1 MQRFN
6 QLWERAWRY
15 YNIDVPEGE
24 NDQKLQE
31 LKFLTEAPA
40 TLRTVD
46 EDYDEYEDE
55 DDEDED
61 EDDENDENK
70 MSVADLLRELN
81 SKLPTNDVMSPLFT
95 EIELDN
101 FLQILEGE
109 NKLMYRDGE
118 IHLI

>member
-1 MQRFN
+1 
-6 QLWERAWRY
+6 
-15 YNIDVPEGE
+15 
-24 NDQKLQE
+24 
-31 LKFLTEAPA
+31 
-40 TLRTVD
+40 
-46 EDYDEYEDE
+46 
-55 DDEDED
+55 
-61 EDDENDENK
+61 

-81 SKLPTNDVMSPLFT
+81 SKLPANDVMSPLFT